1 MREVLGAEE
10 SHLCAWKGRSKMSYH
25 IRLRTNA
32 NLARRRGNLVRYHAQ
47 KPWGYVS
54 MPKKA
59 SESTEKTTK
68 DRAEERSEAGK
79 TYLFFC
85 QRKVVKNR

>member
-54 MPKKA
+54 MPKKPQNQQKKRLRTVLKR
-59 SESTEKTTK
+59 EVRQEKRIFSFAK
-68 DRAEERSEAGK
+68 GK
-79 TYLFFC
+79 L
-85 QRKVVKNR
+85 

>member
-10 SHLCAWKGRSKMSYH
+10 SHLCARKGRSKMSYH

-54 MPKKA
+54 MQKKPQNQQKKRRRTVLKR
-59 SESTEKTTK
+59 EV
-68 DRAEERSEAGK
+68 RQGK
-79 TYLFFC
+79 RIFC